1 MVEISSQGL
10 PGERRNPGKPLAYA
24 SELGSRRGGHGE
36 VAKFLP
42 SGPNHDHDQVDLR
55 PRGGRENSIEAR
67 QIMVN
72 GYFIFVVATVI
83 GFFLL
88 DFVSRMLNLGA
99 LKPELP
105 HAFADVFDA
114 EEYSKSQDYT
124 RVGTRFGLLEDTVSL
139 IIFLAFWWLGG
150 FGWVDG
156 IVRSLVETNAI
167 LQGLLF
173 MGILYLGSIVI
184 SLPFELYDTFV
195 IEERFGFNKMTG
207 ATFFT
212 DKIKGLLLA
221 VVLGAPILA
230 LVLFLFDRFGS
241 VAWLYGWI
249 AVTSFSLLMV
259 YLAPT
264 YIMPLFNKFKPLEE
278 GELKTAI
285 QQMSEKCQ
293 FPLTEVYEIDGSKR
307 TSKANAF
314 FTGLGKNK
322 KIALYDTLIQNN
334 GVDELVAV
342 LAHEIGHFKK
352 KHIIQSLVLSTLQ
365 MGVLFFLL
373 GQFLNNRGLFDAF
386 AVENVSVYGSLVFFT
401 FLFEPLSKL
410 LSVVMMILSR
420 KNEFEADAYAAEVT
434 GTPAALISGLKKLS
448 KDNLAN
454 LTPHPFYVF
463 LNYSHPPM
471 LQRIAALESLGS

>member
-1 MVEISSQGL
+1 
-10 PGERRNPGKPLAYA
+10 
-24 SELGSRRGGHGE
+24 
-36 VAKFLP
+36 
-42 SGPNHDHDQVDLR
+42 
-55 PRGGRENSIEAR
+55 
-67 QIMVN
+67 MVN
-72 GYFIFVVATVI
+72 GYFIFVLITVI

-88 DFVSRMLNLGA
+88 DFVSRMLNLSA

-105 HAFADVFDA
+105 GEFSDVFDA
-114 EEYSKSQDYT
+114 QEYSKSQDYT
-124 RVGTRFGLLEDTVSL
+124 RVGTRFGLIEDTFSL
-139 IIFLAFWWLGG
+139 VVFLAFWWLGG
-150 FGWVDG
+150 FGWLDAQ
-156 IVRSLVETNAI
+156 VRNLIPGNEI

-173 MGILYLGSIVI
+173 MASLFIGSTLINI
-184 SLPFELYDTFV
+184 PFELYDTFV
-195 IEERFGFNKMTG
+195 IEEKFGFNKMTW
-207 ATFFT
+207 ATYFT
-212 DKIKGLLLA
+212 DKLKGLLLA
-221 VVLGAPILA
+221 VAIGAPILA
-230 LVLFLFDRFGS
+230 LVLFLFDRFDTI
-241 VAWLYGWI
+241 AWLYGWI
-249 AVTSFSLLMV
+249 AVTGFSLLMV

-264 YIMPLFNKFKPLEE
+264 YIMPLFNKFKPLED

-285 QQMSEKCQ
+285 QAMSQKCQ

-307 TSKANAF
+307 STKANAF

-322 KIALYDTLIQNN
+322 KIALFDTLIEKN
-334 GVDELVAV
+334 GVGELVAI

-373 GQFLNNRGLFDAF
+373 GKFLNNRGLFDAF

-410 LSVVMMILSR
+410 LSVAMMMLSR

-434 GTPAALISGLKKLS
+434 GRPEDLISGLKKLS

-471 LQRIAALESLGS
+471 LQRIAALSALR

>member
-1 MVEISSQGL
+1 
-10 PGERRNPGKPLAYA
+10 
-24 SELGSRRGGHGE
+24 
-36 VAKFLP
+36 
-42 SGPNHDHDQVDLR
+42 
-55 PRGGRENSIEAR
+55 
-67 QIMVN
+67 MVN
-72 GYFIFVVATVI
+72 GYFLFVLVTVI

-88 DFVSRMLNLGA
+88 DVVSRMLNLGA

-105 HAFADVFDA
+105 GEFSDVFDA
-114 EEYSKSQDYT
+114 QEYSKSQDYT
-124 RVGTRFGLLEDTVSL
+124 RVGTRFGLLDDTVSL
-139 IIFLAFWWLGG
+139 VIFLAFWWLGG
-150 FGWVDG
+150 FGWLDG
-156 IVRSLVETNAI
+156 IVRGIITENAI
-167 LQGLLF
+167 LQGLLY
-173 MGILYLGSIVI
+173 MSLLYVGSTLT

-195 IEERFGFNKMTG
+195 IEEKFGFNKMTLG
-207 ATFFT
+207 TFFG
-212 DKIKGLLLA
+212 DKLKGLLLA

-230 LVLFLFDRFGS
+230 LVLYLFARFS
-241 VAWLYGWI
+241 SDAWLYGWL
-249 AVTSFSLLMV
+249 AVTGFSLLMV

-264 YIMPLFNKFKPLEE
+264 YIMPLFNKFKPLED
-278 GELKTAI
+278 GELKSAI
-285 QQMSEKCQ
+285 QEMSKKCD

-307 TSKANAF
+307 STKANAF

-334 GVDELVAV
+334 GVGELVAV

-352 KHIIQSLVLSTLQ
+352 KHIIQSLVLSILQ

-373 GQFLNNRGLFDAF
+373 GKFLNNRGLFDAF
-386 AVENVSVYGSLVFFT
+386 SVQEVSVYGSLVFFT

-410 LSVVMMILSR
+410 LSVAMMMLSR

-434 GTPAALISGLKKLS
+434 GQPEDLVNGLKKLS

-471 LQRIAALESLGS
+471 LKRIAALR